1 MIEELI
7 FTMDDNEIRK
17 AFGTRIKRLRK
28 QKKWT
33 QKELAVKLDIGFSQ
47 FNKYE
52 CGLHIPP
59 IEKLIQLSE
68 LFDTSL
74 DYLLTGNRSE
84 DKPLHNIRLLE
95 RFKELENFKSNDQEA
110 IIAILDAMIVKNKVE
125 GAIKPFE
132 AQGR

>member
-1 MIEELI
+1 MIQEFLL
-7 FTMDDNEIRK
+7 TMENNEIRK
-17 AFGTRIKRLRK
+17 AFGTRLKRLRK

-33 QKELAVKLDIGFSQ
+33 QKELAAKLEIGFSQ

-74 DYLLTGNRSE
+74 DYLLTGNSSE
-84 DKPLHNIRLLE
+84 EKPLHNIRLLE
-95 RFKELENFKSNDQEA
+95 RFKELENFATDEKEA
-110 IIAILDAMIVKNKVE
+110 IIAILDAMIVKNRVE
-125 GAIKPFE
+125 GALKPLE
-132 AQGR
+132 K

>member
-1 MIEELI
+1 MIQEFLL
-7 FTMDDNEIRK
+7 TMENNEIRK
-17 AFGTRIKRLRK
+17 AFGTRLKRLRK

-33 QKELAVKLDIGFSQ
+33 QKELAAKLEIGFSQ

-74 DYLLTGNRSE
+74 DYLLTGDSSE
-84 DKPLHNIRLLE
+84 EKPLHNIRLLE
-95 RFKELENFKSNDQEA
+95 RFKELENFATDEKEA
-110 IIAILDAMIVKNKVE
+110 IIAILDAMIVKNRVE
-125 GAIKPFE
+125 GALKPLE
-132 AQGR
+132 K